1 MVVEFGRSQRR
12 ACGLVGIWRSTF
24 RYRIRRTDQAALL
37 EKLRAL
43 AQKRPRYGYRMLC
56 TMLRRQGLKVNPK
69 RVYRLYQLEGL
80 SLRKKRGKKRR
91 GSRVGRLLTASR
103 LNERWAIDFVSDS
116 LAPGGKLRALTIV
129 DEFSR
134 ECLAIEV
141 DSSISGARVARV
153 LERVVEQRGM
163 PEVIVSDNGP
173 EFISHALDR
182 WAYAR
187 GVTLHF
193 IQPGKPTQNA
203 FVERFNGTFRD
214 ECLNEHWFMSVDD
227 AREKIENWRCQYN
240 QDRPHGSLGKLTPE
254 EFVKCWAEA
263 GLRSQDAISGQPG
276 TTGALNQ
283 VQKTGE
289 VSY

>member
-1 MVVEFGRSQRR
+1 
-12 ACGLVGIWRSTF
+12 
-24 RYRIRRTDQAALL
+24 
-37 EKLRAL
+37 
-43 AQKRPRYGYRMLC
+43 MLC
-56 TMLRRQGLKVNPK
+56 TMLRRQGLRVNPK
-69 RVYRLYQLEGL
+69 RIYRLYRLEGL
-80 SLRKKRGKKRR
+80 SLKKRKGKKRR
-91 GSRVGRLLTASR
+91 GSRVGRLRGASR
-103 LNERWAIDFVSDS
+103 LNERWAVDFVSDS
-116 LAPGGKLRALTIV
+116 LAPGGRLRALTIV

-141 DSSISGARVARV
+141 DRSLSGARVARV
-153 LERVVEQRGM
+153 LEQVVAERGL

-203 FVERFNGTFRD
+203 FVESFNGTFRD
-214 ECLNEHWFMSVDD
+214 ECLDEHWFMSLED
-227 AREKIENWRCQYN
+227 AREKIESWRCEYN

-254 EFVKCWAEA
+254 EFAKCWGEA
-263 GLRSQDAISGQPG
+263 GLRSQAISGQPD

-283 VQKTGE
+283 VQTAGE

>member
-1 MVVEFGRSQRR
+1 
-12 ACGLVGIWRSTF
+12 
-24 RYRIRRTDQAALL
+24 
-37 EKLRAL
+37 
-43 AQKRPRYGYRMLC
+43 MLC
-56 TMLRRQGLKVNPK
+56 TMLRRQGLRVNPK
-69 RVYRLYQLEGL
+69 RIYRLYQLEGL
-80 SLRKKRGKKRR
+80 SLSKKKGKKRR
-91 GSRVGRLLTASR
+91 GSRVGRLLAASR

-141 DSSISGARVARV
+141 DSSLSGARVARV
-153 LERVVEQRGM
+153 LEQVVEQRGS

-193 IQPGKPTQNA
+193 IEPGKPTQNA
-203 FVERFNGTFRD
+203 FVESFNGTFRD
-214 ECLNEHWFMSVDD
+214 ECLDEHWFMSLDD
-227 AREKIENWRCQYN
+227 AREKIESWRCEYN
-240 QDRPHGSLGKLTPE
+240 QDRPHSSLGKLTPD
-254 EFVKCWAEA
+254 EFAKCWGEA
-263 GLRSQDAISGQPG
+263 GLRSLDAISGQPG

-283 VQKTGE
+283 VQRTGE